1 MACLSGSTL
10 SPGLHFGGRDKFEG
24 WMDRTLVASAHIFE
38 GEGTAGGSRVC
49 DVTHHTQWG
58 RDEWRG

>member
-49 DVTHHTQWG
+49 DVTHHTQ
-58 RDEWRG
+58 